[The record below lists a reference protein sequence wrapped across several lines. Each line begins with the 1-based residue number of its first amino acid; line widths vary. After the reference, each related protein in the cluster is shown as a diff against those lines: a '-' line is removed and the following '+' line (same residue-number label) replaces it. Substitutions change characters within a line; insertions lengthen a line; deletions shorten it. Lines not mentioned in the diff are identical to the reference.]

1 MLNSKP
7 PCRWNYI
14 KIISLFFPQL
24 AVVWTPRW
32 AVVKNYAA
40 IVRISSELVEISSEP
55 VRNSSELVSTISEL
69 LKISVFRK
77 TLNSVSRTLIP
88 PCPEAKGELCVFTF
102 VYPFIKSALRALS
115 SELLHSPTWLEV
127 ILWGTSRNV
136 RQKNG
141 GWHLQRPLA
150 TRFLS
155 EPQAPTSTAQCGKYK
170 NVLFCAE

>member
-14 KIISLFFPQL
+14 KIVSLFFPQL

-32 AVVKNYAA
+32 TVVKNYAA
-40 IVRISSELVEISSEP
+40 IVRISSELVEISSKLVEISSEP

-77 TLNSVSRTLIP
+77 TPKSVSRTLIP

-102 VYPFIKSALRALS
+102 VHPFLKSALRALS
-115 SELLHSPTWLEV
+115 SELLHSSTWLQV

-136 RQKNG
+136 RQKMAVG
-141 GWHLQRPLA
+141 I
-150 TRFLS
+150 
-155 EPQAPTSTAQCGKYK
+155 YK
-170 NVLFCAE
+170 GR